1 MFLSFRRQ
9 AEKAALPCKLR
20 KTTTKTTKL
29 VICYQSNAW
38 RRYSQILIWKC
49 IFPFSSL
56 TRCSHIKAD
65 STVMDLLSAEIW
77 RKSLEKETTAWT
89 SYFKDPFCVFPTTTA
104 TFPSGKILIH
114 LRFKLDSF
122 LGGGREKNLETRSKF
137 ERTGWEWLKVRWK
150 GGAETC
156 NCCKTRLATSQP
168 LISSQKR
175 AKRAWMRL
183 RRITNQETKITG
195 LLESLRRN
203 ELNCHVVP
211 VLQKNV
217 RLL

>member
-1 MFLSFRRQ
+1 
-9 AEKAALPCKLR
+9 
-20 KTTTKTTKL
+20 
-29 VICYQSNAW
+29 
-38 RRYSQILIWKC
+38 
-49 IFPFSSL
+49 
-56 TRCSHIKAD
+56 
-65 STVMDLLSAEIW
+65 MDPLSAEIW
-77 RKSLEKETTAWT
+77 RKLVPRERGNSMNVILQRPILRLSHNNSDIPRVKCWYISDLNSTHFSGEEEKRTWKRGRNLNALA
-89 SYFKDPFCVFPTTTA
+89 KN
-104 TFPSGKILIH
+104 
-114 LRFKLDSF
+114 DSRYV
-122 LGGGREKNLETRSKF
+122 G
-137 ERTGWEWLKVRWK
+137 K

-183 RRITNQETKITG
+183 RRITNQEKKITG

>member
-1 MFLSFRRQ
+1 MQIKKNNHKNNKIQL
-9 AEKAALPCKLR
+9 A
-20 KTTTKTTKL
+20 
-29 VICYQSNAW
+29 ICYQSNAW

-56 TRCSHIKAD
+56 TRCSHKKAD
-65 STVMDLLSAEIW
+65 STVMDPLSAEIW
-77 RKSLEKETTAWT
+77 RKLVPPERGNSMNVILQRPILRLSHNNSDIPRVKCWYISDLNSTHFSGEEEK
-89 SYFKDPFCVFPTTTA
+89 
-104 TFPSGKILIH
+104 
-114 LRFKLDSF
+114 
-122 LGGGREKNLETRSKF
+122 
-137 ERTGWEWLKVRWK
+137 RTWKEWLKVRWK

-183 RRITNQETKITG
+183 RRITNQEKKITG
-195 LLESLRRN
+195 PLESLRRN